1 MRPAISFGWLTS
13 ERCPESTSMVVA
25 FIRFA
30 RKRCRSGLIV
40 RSCFETAY
48 HDGLDRHAATV
59 VFSLVSVA
67 TVDACTAY
75 STRDVAGATPFAKS
89 LKNAASLSCA
99 NPSVVTTP
107 ALAGGDGNVL
117 ARATKSSPASGA
129 RAATY
134 TSAETLGSSPASL
147 TMVPDHECPARTV
160 GPCSAARARRVAAT
174 LSASVVS
181 GFWTDVT

>member
-48 HDGLDRHAATV
+48 HDGLDRQAATL

-67 TVDACTAY
+67 TLEACAAY
-75 STRDVAGATPFAKS
+75 NRRAAAGATPLGKYFKNEAS
-89 LKNAASLSCA
+89 LRGADPAGVANAA
-99 NPSVVTTP
+99 
-107 ALAGGDGNVL
+107 LA
-117 ARATKSSPASGA
+117 
-129 RAATY
+129 
-134 TSAETLGSSPASL
+134 
-147 TMVPDHECPARTV
+147 
-160 GPCSAARARRVAAT
+160 
-174 LSASVVS
+174 
-181 GFWTDVT
+181 